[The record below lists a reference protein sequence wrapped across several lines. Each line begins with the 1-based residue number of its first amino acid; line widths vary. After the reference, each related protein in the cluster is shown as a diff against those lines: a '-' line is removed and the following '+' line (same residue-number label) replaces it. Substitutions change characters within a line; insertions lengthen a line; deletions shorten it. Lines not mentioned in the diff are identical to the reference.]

1 MAPRTAVHPS
11 ATERFILDH
20 VEPQRDQ
27 LRTWTGTLAHDVL
40 IQRAAH
46 RKSMTVKQISD
57 SNRIFLLSDVVV
69 GGMDA
74 VITSLVSHQARR
86 ISRSKQMTKRYLEAS
101 EVPTPKGKAINTTE
115 FSRAVKY
122 MKALGKP
129 VAVKPSSGRT
139 GKGITTNVTT
149 ETELRQAWAKA
160 MAARSVTSESKYQM
174 MVEAHHP
181 GLDVR
186 VFVVGQKV
194 AGAVARV
201 PFYIVGDGLTT
212 VGGLA
217 DAEIE
222 RRGAEGYLAARQ
234 PEVTDEFLDPV
245 GLTRA
250 SVLDEGTLQLL
261 TPIADTSRGGGLAVD
276 ITDQLSDD
284 LQDLAVDGLWSIPGL
299 NAAAVDLLVP
309 SLDSAEDAVVL
320 EVNPYANITEFHYP
334 AYGESRRVADAIMEQ
349 ILERAS
355 R

>member
-1 MAPRTAVHPS
+1 MAPRSADPS
-11 ATERFILDH
+11 TATERFIADH
-20 VEPQRDQ
+20 VEPQRER
-27 LRTWTGTLAHDVL
+27 LRTWNGVLAHDVL
-40 IQRAAH
+40 IHRAAR
-46 RKSMTVKQISD
+46 RKGITVKQISG
-57 SNRIFLLSDVVV
+57 SNRIFFLSDVVV

-86 ISRSKQMTKRYLEAS
+86 VSRSKQMTKRYLEAS
-101 EVPTPKGKAINTTE
+101 EVPTPKGKAINTTD

-139 GKGITTNVTT
+139 GKGITPNVTT
-149 ETELRQAWAKA
+149 ETQLRQAWAKA
-160 MAARSVTSESKYQM
+160 MAARSATSESKYQM
-174 MVEAHHP
+174 VVELHHP

-186 VFVVGQKV
+186 VYVVGQQV
-194 AGAVARV
+194 VGAVARI
-201 PFYIVGDGLTT
+201 PFYIVGDGVTT

-222 RRGAEGYLAARQ
+222 RRQANAYLAGRQ
-234 PEVTDEFLDPV
+234 PQVTDEFLAPA

-250 SVLDEGTLQLL
+250 SVVEVGRIQPL
-261 TPIADTSRGGGLAVD
+261 TGIADTSRGGGLAVD
-276 ITDQLSDD
+276 ITDLLSDD
-284 LQDLAVDGLWSIPGL
+284 LRDLAVDGLWSIPGL
-299 NAAAVDLLVP
+299 SAAAVDLLAP
-309 SLDSAEDAVVL
+309 SLDTADGAVVL

-334 AYGESRRVADAIMEQ
+334 AYGEPRRVADAIMEQ

>member
-1 MAPRTAVHPS
+1 MAPRSAARPT
-11 ATERFILDH
+11 ATERFILDY
-20 VEPQRDQ
+20 VEPRRAQ

-46 RKSMTVKQISD
+46 RKSMTVKQISE
-57 SNRIFLLSDVVV
+57 SNRVFFLSDVVV

-160 MAARSVTSESKYQM
+160 MAARSVTAETKYQM
-174 MVEAHHP
+174 VMEAHHP

-186 VFVVGQKV
+186 VFVVGQTV

-222 RRGAEGYLAARQ
+222 RRSSNAYLAARQ
-234 PEVTDEFLDPV
+234 PEVTDEFLAPV

-250 SVLDEGTLQLL
+250 SVVEAGKIQPL
-261 TPIADTSRGGGLAVD
+261 TPIADTVRGGGLAVD

-284 LQDLAVDGLWSIPGL
+284 IRDLAVDGLWSIPGL

-309 SLDSAEDAVVL
+309 SLDSAEGAVAL

-334 AYGESRRVADAIMEQ
+334 AYGEPRRVADAIMEH

>member
-1 MAPRTAVHPS
+1 MSPRSAVRPT
-11 ATERFILDH
+11 ATERFIAQH
-20 VEPQRDQ
+20 VEPQRER
-27 LRTWTGTLAHDVL
+27 LRTWNGILAHDAL
-40 IQRAAH
+40 LHRAAR
-46 RKSMTVKQISD
+46 RKRITVKQISE
-57 SNRIFLLSDVVV
+57 SNRIFFLSDVVV

-74 VITSLVSHQARR
+74 AITSLVSHQARR

-122 MKALGKP
+122 MKALGRP

-149 ETELRQAWAKA
+149 ETQLRQAWSRA
-160 MAARSVTSESKYQM
+160 MAARSATSESKYQM
-174 MVEAHHP
+174 VVEAHHP

-186 VFVVGQKV
+186 VFVVGQQAV
-194 AGAVARV
+194 GAVARI
-201 PFYIVGDGLTT
+201 PLYIVGDGVTT

-222 RRGAEGYLAARQ
+222 RRQANAYLAGRQ
-234 PEVTDEFLDPV
+234 PEVTDEFLAPV

-250 SVLDEGTLQLL
+250 SVVEMGRIQLL
-261 TPIADTSRGGGLAVD
+261 TPIADTARGGGLAVD
-276 ITDQLSDD
+276 ITDLLSDD

-309 SLDSAEDAVVL
+309 SLDTADGAVVL
-320 EVNPYANITEFHYP
+320 EVNPYANIAEFHYP
-334 AYGESRRVADAIMEQ
+334 AYGEPRRVADAIMEQ
-349 ILERAS
+349 ILDRAS

>member
-174 MVEAHHP
+174 VVEAHHP

-186 VFVVGQKV
+186 VFVVGQQV

-201 PFYIVGDGLTT
+201 PFYIVGDGVTT

-250 SVLDEGTLQLL
+250 SVLDEGALQLL